1 MSTTLNR
8 VDIMEG
14 FRNLGLYDDLL
25 DAISDEGYQEP
36 TPVQEQAIP
45 LLLEGHD
52 VLGVAQTGTG
62 KTAAFALPVLQIMTR
77 RGRSSG
83 KRAIRALILSPT
95 RELAAQIDERFGAYG
110 KHLDVRHHVIF
121 GGVNQNPQVKA
132 LKKGID
138 VLVATP
144 GRLLD
149 LIQQRHID
157 LRAVEFFV
165 LDEADRMLD
174 MGFINDIKKVL
185 KLLPKKR
192 QNLLFSATMP
202 GSISKLADS
211 FLKDAVSIEM
221 TPDELTVE
229 SVEQRVM
236 FVQKKNKTHLLV
248 HILKDHDV
256 NCAIVFI
263 RMKHSADRLVKEL
276 RKFGIKAVAIH
287 GNKTQAART
296 RALDDFRS
304 GKIPILVAT
313 DIASRGIDVND
324 VTHVFNFD
332 LPDEPEAYVHRIGR
346 TARAGKSGVALAFC
360 DQTEGYKLRQIE
372 RLTGEAIEVEEDHS
386 FHYEE
391 AVPPLK
397 PPRPNNRY
405 GSGGRKRSGDR
416 RQNRNQKPH
425 GHKGRGQNK
434 HSQKSRTGGNRSK
447 GYRGQKGPGKRSPK
461 QKGSAG
467 GNPFKGQRS
476 RKRQDQ
482 NTGQKRTKRQ

>member
-1 MSTTLNR
+1 
-8 VDIMEG
+8 MEG
-14 FRNLGLYDDLL
+14 FRSLGLYDDLL
-25 DAISDEGYQEP
+25 DAINDEGYEEP

-45 LLLEGHD
+45 LLLEGQD

-62 KTAAFALPVLQIMTR
+62 KTAAFALPVLQIMAR
-77 RGRSSG
+77 RGRPSG
-83 KRAIRALILSPT
+83 RRMIRALILSPT
-95 RELAAQIDERFGAYG
+95 RELAAQIGERFGAYG
-110 KHLDVRHHVIF
+110 KHMDVRHHVIF

-157 LRAVEFFV
+157 LKAVEFFV

-174 MGFINDIKKVL
+174 MGFIHDIKRVL
-185 KLLPKKR
+185 KLLPNKR

-202 GSISKLADS
+202 RSISKLADS
-211 FLKDAVSIEM
+211 FLNNAVRIEM

-236 FVQKKNKTHLLV
+236 FVQTKNKKHLLTQ
-248 HILKDHDV
+248 IIKDHDV

-276 RKFGIKAVAIH
+276 KKFGIKAVAIH

-296 RALDDFRS
+296 RALDDFRR
-304 GKIPILVAT
+304 GKTPILVAT

-360 DQTEGYKLRQIE
+360 DETEGFKLREIE
-372 RLTGEAIEVEEDHS
+372 RLTGERIEVEEDHP
-386 FHYEE
+386 FHFEE
-391 AVPPLK
+391 AVPPMK
-397 PPRPNNRY
+397 PARPHNRF
-405 GSGGRKRSGDR
+405 GSGRRKRSGDK
-416 RQNRNQKPH
+416 RQNRHQKSRN
-425 GHKGRGQNK
+425 HKGRGQNNR
-434 HSQKSRTGGNRSK
+434 SQQNRTGGNRSK
-447 GYRGQKGPGKRSPK
+447 SHRGQKGHGQKNFREKNSNHNNSNQKNQTQKNRS
-461 QKGSAG
+461 QNHRG
-467 GNPFKGQRS
+467 
-476 RKRQDQ
+476 RK
-482 NTGQKRTKRQ
+482 GQKRPGGSKRDAHQ